1 MGGVRAYNSHQQELE
16 SIEFAGETT
25 VVEEK
30 PAAEQQKGAQRNPN
44 STRLSRR
51 KAILFRA
58 VAVMLPLLVF
68 VLIEVAFRLFSPDG
82 PASDPYIN
90 VSPFLMFTTE
100 RVNGEEYYRI
110 AHRRGYAE
118 RNVAIPVK
126 KPNNGLRIICLGG
139 SACAS
144 WPHPPEETFAE
155 YLEQALSVAY
165 PDRDVE
171 VVNAAGHGFASYRVR
186 RVFDQILP
194 LEPDFIILYSGNN
207 EFLEDRGY
215 GPANVSAVD
224 ALGRNLRSVQ
234 WLRGRLFDNR
244 TNLPGEDLKD
254 VAMHFYRKAQ
264 RESLELRKDPAKF
277 ARVKD
282 HYAASMEYMVGE
294 AERRGIPLLLFTVP
308 VNLADWL
315 PTVSHSSLE
324 GERYREWERLYY
336 LGRRG
341 LLEGNAAE
349 GIRQMRQAIA
359 MDPEHAESHYWLGRL
374 LEAAGE
380 TGPALASY
388 KRARDLDYNPFRA
401 HGDFNATLRRLADE
415 RHDAVLVDLE
425 EEFERASERG
435 IPGFD
440 LFLDYVH
447 PNKRGNLLIGEAA
460 FDAVVRHRSAP
471 AAEDTPQFRGSS
483 PPLEG
488 NGAPYDEQSVE
499 LQQMLFSLY
508 AINHQH
514 QAAIDQAEHVARL
527 ATGRPADQDAAELL
541 LQPRAPA
548 MLREGHRALERHE
561 AVLRS
566 DILGIPV
573 DPLERDAAQ
582 RQFERFYEKWFAYGN
597 Y

>member
-1 MGGVRAYNSHQQELE
+1 MILADSTETPIRLV
-16 SIEFAGETT
+16 GETA

-30 PAAEQQKGAQRNPN
+30 AAAEEEKSAKRRPN
-44 STRLSRR
+44 SARLSRR

-68 VLIEVAFRLFSPDG
+68 ALIEVAFRLFSHDG
-82 PASDPYIN
+82 SASDPYIN
-90 VSPFLMFTTE
+90 VSPFLMFSTE
-100 RVNGEEYYRI
+100 RVDGEDYYRI
-110 AHRRGYAE
+110 THRRGYAE

-126 KPNNGLRIICLGG
+126 KPANGLRIICLGG

-144 WPHPPEETFAE
+144 WPHPPQETFAK

-165 PDRDVE
+165 PNREVE
-171 VVNAAGHGFASYRVR
+171 VINAAAHGFASYRVR

-194 LEPDFIILYSGNN
+194 LEPDFIIVYSGNN

-215 GPANVSAVD
+215 ELANVPVID
-224 ALGRNLRSVQ
+224 ALGRNLRSVR
-234 WLRGRLFDNR
+234 WLRAKLFDAR
-244 TNLPGEDLKD
+244 MDLPGEDLKD
-254 VAMHFYRKAQ
+254 VAMFFYRKAQ

-282 HYAASMEYMVGE
+282 HYAASMEHMVGE
-294 AERRGIPLLLFTVP
+294 AESRGIPLLLFTVP

-315 PTVSHSSLE
+315 PTVSNSSLE

-341 LLEGNAAE
+341 LLEGNPAD
-349 GIRQMRQAIA
+349 GIRFMRQAIA
-359 MDPEHAESHYWLGRL
+359 MDPEHAESHYWLARL

-380 TGPALASY
+380 AGPALASY

-415 RHDAVLVDLE
+415 YHHAVLVDLE
-425 EEFERASERG
+425 EEFERASERHV
-435 IPGFD
+435 PGFD

-447 PNKRGNLLIGEAA
+447 PNKQGNLLIAKAA
-460 FDAVVRHRSAP
+460 FDAVVRHGPAP
-471 AAEDTPQFRGSS
+471 ATEDTPQFRRSS
-483 PPLEG
+483 VSLEA
-488 NGAPYDEQSVE
+488 NGAPYDEQNVE
-499 LQQMLFSLY
+499 LQLTLFSLY

-527 ATGRPADQDAAELL
+527 ATGQPADQDAADLL
-541 LQPRAPA
+541 LQPWAPA
-548 MLREGHRALERHE
+548 ILREGHRALGRHQ
-561 AVLRS
+561 AVLRC

-582 RQFERFYEKWFAYGN
+582 RQFKGFYEKWFAYGN